1 MLQYFTIQASLSFNQ
16 FDDPLTAYV
25 LPTDEKMIF
34 DSLLPNKSTI
44 RRVRQLINSTIVPPI
59 IASDDPPPPT
69 TIDDIRSR
77 PDTATTTPPSPPP
90 SPPPASSRYHHHQH
104 PDGVVVIDLIRHPAA
119 RRSHSTSSLPNN
131 HPTTDTTS
139 DPGVHN
145 NTNNCRRAIRRD
157 VRLSQII
164 DLLRCRFAAER
175 HVDRMS
181 RMRRIADL
189 GYHRTGRLL
198 YKVHERSAHRRVA
211 KALVKYARSNQ
222 AYWRGLERAVVLG
235 DVTAAAESEAESTT
249 WTGVLVQ
256 QHRREVQIIRKD
268 LQCLEREDG
277 LIL

>member
-1 MLQYFTIQASLSFNQ
+1 
-16 FDDPLTAYV
+16 
-25 LPTDEKMIF
+25 MIF

-44 RRVRQLINSTIVPPI
+44 RRVRQLINSTIAQPI
-59 IASDDPPPPT
+59 TASNDPPTPT

-77 PDTATTTPPSPPP
+77 PETATTTPPSPPP
-90 SPPPASSRYHHHQH
+90 SPPPASSLYHHHQH

-131 HPTTDTTS
+131 HPTTDTS